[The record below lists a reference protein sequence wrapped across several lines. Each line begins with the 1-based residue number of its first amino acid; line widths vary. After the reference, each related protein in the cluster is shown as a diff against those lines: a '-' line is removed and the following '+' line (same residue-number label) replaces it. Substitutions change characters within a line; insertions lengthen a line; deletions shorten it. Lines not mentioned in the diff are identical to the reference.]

1 MLDFDPA
8 PLLRELGATRWA
20 FTPGLE
26 AHSRVWRV
34 ETPEGVGFLKRA
46 PSMRAFQQETDAL
59 RVWAPALPAA
69 TAPRLLRTWPEER
82 AFFMSEVAGA
92 IPLPASPEAW
102 GALGALLARLHA
114 LPCEPDDP
122 LPLAEAYA
130 QRAAAWSLGLEVPD
144 ALARRLRAP
153 RPAPRVPCH
162 RDVRPENA
170 AWDGATLA
178 LIDWEHARPDAA
190 LADLAGA
197 IARAPN
203 TACEAALRAAYGPVD
218 VHDLDAWAALGELAT
233 LAWAAR
239 RAPTG

>member
-1 MLDFDPA
+1 MPDFDPA
-8 PLLRELGATRWA
+8 PLLVELGATRRA
-20 FTPGLE
+20 PSPGQE
-26 AHSRVWRV
+26 SHSRVWRV
-34 ETPEGVGFLKRA
+34 ETPAGVGFLKRA
-46 PSMRAFQQETDAL
+46 PSMRAFQQETHAL
-59 RVWAPALPAA
+59 RVWAPALPAGA
-69 TAPRLLRTWPEER
+69 APRLLRAWPDAR
-82 AFFMSEVAGA
+82 ALFMSEVAGA
-92 IPLPASPEAW
+92 IPLPATPTAW
-102 GALGALLARLHA
+102 AALGALLARLHA
-114 LPCEPDDP
+114 LPCEPRDP

-130 QRAAAWSLGLEVPD
+130 QRAAAWSLGTEVPE

-153 RPAPRVPCH
+153 GAAPRVPCH

-218 VHDLDAWAALGELAT
+218 AHDLDAWAALGELAT